1 MCMAL
6 NVLLGILRKFIRLLP
21 LPVKDER
28 ILFMKITELLKD
40 SKVTLSMEVFPPKT
54 TTAFESVIMAVK
66 EISALKPD
74 FISVTYG
81 AGGGTSEHTINIAKD
96 IKDEYG
102 VSSMAH
108 LTCVSSTKETVV
120 KQLVKMKEAGI
131 GNILALRGDIPDK
144 TEFPLPGQFHYAADL
159 INEIKQIAPGMCIG
173 GACYPEGHPEA
184 LNKAEDIKH
193 IKEKV
198 MAGCEFLTSQMFF
211 DNSIFYNYLYRLREA
226 GIMVPV
232 IAGIMPVT
240 KKSQFTKSIQLSG
253 CCMPAKFKAIVDR
266 FGDEPL
272 KMQQAGIVYAAG
284 QIIDLFANGINHIHI
299 YTMNNPE
306 VAKGIIRSLSEIIG
320 K

>member
-1 MCMAL
+1 MHMQML
-6 NVLLGILRKFIRLLP
+6 QTGFFNKQHGNEVY
-21 LPVKDER
+21 
-28 ILFMKITELLKD
+28 MKITELLKD
-40 SKVTLSMEVFPPKT
+40 SKVTLSMEVFPPKN
-54 TTAFESVIMAVK
+54 TTAFENVIKAVK
-66 EISALKPD
+66 QISALKPD

-108 LTCVSSTKETVV
+108 LTCVSSTRETVE
-120 KQLVKMKEAGI
+120 KQLVKMKESGI
-131 GNILALRGDIPDK
+131 ENILALRGDIPDE

-159 INEIKQIAPGMCIG
+159 VSEIKRIAPDMCIG

-184 LNKAEDIKH
+184 VNKAEDIKH

-198 MAGCEFLTSQMFF
+198 DAGCEFLTSQMFF

-240 KKSQFTKSIQLSG
+240 KKSQFAKSIQLSG
-253 CCMPAKFKAIVDR
+253 CCMPARFKAIVDW
-266 FGDEPL
+266 FGDETL
-272 KMQQAGIVYAAG
+272 KMQQAGIAYAAG
-284 QIIDLFANGINHIHI
+284 QIIDLVANGINHIHI

-306 VAKGIIRSLSEIIG
+306 VAKGIMESLSEIIG

>member
-1 MCMAL
+1 
-6 NVLLGILRKFIRLLP
+6 
-21 LPVKDER
+21 
-28 ILFMKITELLKD
+28 MKITELLKD
-40 SKVTLSMEVFPPKT
+40 SKVTLSMEVFPPKN
-54 TTAFESVIMAVK
+54 TTAFENVIKAVK
-66 EISALKPD
+66 QISALKPD

-108 LTCVSSTKETVV
+108 LTCVSSTRETVE
-120 KQLVKMKEAGI
+120 KQLVKMKESGI
-131 GNILALRGDIPDK
+131 ENILALRGDIPDK

-159 INEIKQIAPGMCIG
+159 VSEIKRIAPGMCIG

-184 LNKAEDIKH
+184 GNKAEDIKH

-198 MAGCEFLTSQMFF
+198 EAGCEFLTSQMFF

-240 KKSQFTKSIQLSG
+240 KKSQFAKSIQLSG
-253 CCMPAKFKAIVDR
+253 CCMPARFKAIVDW

-272 KMQQAGIVYAAG
+272 KMQQAGIAYAAG
-284 QIIDLFANGINHIHI
+284 QIIDLVANGINHIHI

-306 VAKGIIRSLSEIIG
+306 VAKGIMESLSEIIG